1 MTFGQRIQG
10 LMDERDMKQKELATA
25 LNLPASTVRNYVRDL
40 REPDF
45 DTLKLFARFFEVSAD
60 YLLGYSKYD
69 AGMEEY
75 ELEIFRI
82 LRSLT
87 PEQRHIFIQQGKV
100 FVTANRENA
109 KKGTSSTATSAKDKT
124 AG

>member
-1 MTFGQRIQG
+1 MTLGQRIQS
-10 LMDERDMKQKELATA
+10 LMDEQDMNQKQLAVG
-25 LNLPASTVRNYVRDL
+25 LNLPASTVRNYIRDL

-45 DTLKLFARFFEVSAD
+45 DTLKLFARFFEVSTD

-69 AGMEEY
+69 AAIEEY

-82 LRSLT
+82 LRALT
-87 PEQRHIFIQQGKV
+87 PEQRQIFIQQGKV
-100 FVTANRENA
+100 FVTVNA
-109 KKGTSSTATSAKDKT
+109 KKATSSITTSARGKA